1 MNKNVEE
8 FAPKPAETVGALR
21 NATENTFAEDFPE
34 TKKLEALLRER
45 LREIEQKEVQILQQA
60 KDIRQAKEHVMTALD
75 AIQGDKKP

>member
-45 LREIEQKEVQILQQA
+45 RKELEGVQATILQRA
-60 KDIRQAKEHVMTALD
+60 KDVQEALKHIDTSLDGIQEAK
-75 AIQGDKKP
+75 K